1 MEKIIVCIGGGEIR
15 TKQTLEID
23 RFVAELAKKHAGEE
37 KRPLALFVGTASH
50 DSLPYYNSFHKTYTG
65 EFGLKTDVA
74 LSFKGT
80 MDAEKTAGKFLAAD
94 LVYVGGGDTKFM
106 LETWEK
112 NGFAEH
118 IRAAYER
125 GVPIAGLSAGAICW
139 FDEMYT
145 DSEIMEGSSPS
156 YKLMPAMGILEG
168 TACPHYDERQTDFD
182 ETILSGKSKKA
193 YAFENLSAEVFE
205 GGVPVKTI
213 SAGGSVYVLEN
224 ENGEISKKRL

>member
-1 MEKIIVCIGGGEIR
+1 M
-15 TKQTLEID
+15 
-23 RFVAELAKKHAGEE
+23 
-37 KRPLALFVGTASH
+37 
-50 DSLPYYNSFHKTYTG
+50 
-65 EFGLKTDVA
+65 
-74 LSFKGT
+74 
-80 MDAEKTAGKFLAAD
+80 LAAD

-112 NGFAEH
+112 NGFWEH
-118 IRAAYER
+118 IKAAYER

-145 DSEIMEGSSPS
+145 DSEILEGNSTS

-182 ETILSGKSKKA
+182 EAILSGKSKKA

>member
-23 RFVAELAKKHAGEE
+23 RFLAELAKRHAGEE

-145 DSEIMEGSSPS
+145 DSEIMEGSSTS

-168 TACPHYDERQTDFD
+168 TACPHYDERQADFD
-182 ETILSGKSKKA
+182 EALKSGKNKKA
-193 YAFENLSAEVFE
+193 YAFENLSAEVFLS
-205 GGVPVKTI
+205 GVPAKTI
-213 SAGGSVYVLEN
+213 SAGGNVYVLEN
-224 ENGEISKKRL
+224 KNGEILKKRL

>member
-1 MEKIIVCIGGGEIR
+1 MEKTIVCIGGGEIR

-23 RFVAELAKKHAGEE
+23 RFLAELAKRHAGEE

-145 DSEIMEGSSPS
+145 DSEIMEGSSTS

-168 TACPHYDERQTDFD
+168 TACPHYDERQADFD
-182 ETILSGKSKKA
+182 EALKSGKNKKA
-193 YAFENLSAEVFE
+193 YAFENLSAEVFLS
-205 GGVPVKTI
+205 GVPAKTI
-213 SAGGSVYVLEN
+213 SAGGNVYVLESA
-224 ENGEISKKRL
+224 NGEISKKRL

>member
-23 RFVAELAKKHAGEE
+23 RFLAELAKRHAGEE

-80 MDAEKTAGKFLAAD
+80 MDAAKTAAKFLAAD

-112 NGFAEH
+112 NGFREH
-118 IRAAYER
+118 IKAAYER

-145 DSEIMEGSSPS
+145 DSEIIEGNSTS

-168 TACPHYDERQTDFD
+168 TACPHYDERQKDFD
-182 ETILSGKSKKA
+182 EALLSGKNKKA

-213 SAGGSVYVLEN
+213 SAGGSVYVLESA
-224 ENGEISKKRL
+224 NGEISKKRL